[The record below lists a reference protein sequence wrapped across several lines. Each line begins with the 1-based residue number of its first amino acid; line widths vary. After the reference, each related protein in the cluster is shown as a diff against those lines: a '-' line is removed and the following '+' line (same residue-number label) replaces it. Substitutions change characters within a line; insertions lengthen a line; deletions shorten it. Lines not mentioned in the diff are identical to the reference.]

1 MIASG
6 DITELTLRGG
16 VVAARIRC
24 HPALVPAP
32 GQYLLAHRPGSASAI
47 PDVLFRG
54 TLLADGFVA
63 VSDVPPDWVPGT
75 HLDLRGP
82 LGHGFTIPERSSRIA
97 LIAFDDRPDRLLGL
111 VESALRTQAAVTLVC
126 TDPPDDLD
134 LHIEVQPL
142 SALRDAWDWADYAAV
157 DAARESLPELGKALG
172 LVSGQPSRAAAEVLV
187 RVPMPCGA
195 LAECGVCSVRL
206 RKGIGFACD
215 DGPVF
220 DLGLLDLEG
229 Y

>member
-6 DITELTLRGG
+6 DITELILRNGAA
-16 VVAARIRC
+16 AARIRC
-24 HPALVPAP
+24 NPGLVPAP
-32 GQYLLAHRPGSASAI
+32 GQYLLAHRPGSNSAI

-54 TLLADGFVA
+54 ALAEDGFIA

-75 HLDLRGP
+75 RLDLRGP
-82 LGHGFTIPERSSRIA
+82 LGHGFAIPEHCSRVA
-97 LIAFDDRPDRLLGL
+97 LIAFDDPPDRLLGL
-111 VESALRTQAAVTLVC
+111 VDSALGRQAAVTLVC
-126 TDPPDDLD
+126 TDPPGDLD

-142 SALRDAWDWADYAAV
+142 SALRDAWDWAEYAAV

-172 LVSGQPSRAAAEVLV
+172 LLGGKPSRARTEVLV

-206 RKGIGFACD
+206 RKGIGLACD